1 MTFSVKGTYPV
12 ALASLRTPYIQRRSP
27 NSGLYLANM
36 KGYMMSEYLLQVGKK
51 GFDRLKFINDVFG
64 EHSKNF
70 LIRAGI
76 TEGKRVLEVGCGT
89 GSMTTWL
96 AKQVGMNGQ
105 VIAVDASE
113 EQLEIARKA
122 AEKSGFTN
130 IEFIWSTI
138 EALDLRSDF
147 IDLAYSR
154 LLLMHLRDPE
164 RVLVSINKYLKPGG
178 VIACEEPHAGSLTTT
193 PRNEH
198 IERFNELFIQLGK
211 LQGFDFNIGDKL
223 YSILKS
229 AGYSQLHAVFV
240 QPVISMAEAIDFVL
254 MAAAELSPVAVK
266 SGMVSEK
273 DVKKMLLDLQN
284 SRSEEDSYYTFPRQ
298 AQIFGYKR

>member
-1 MTFSVKGTYPV
+1 MG
-12 ALASLRTPYIQRRSP
+12 
-27 NSGLYLANM
+27 
-36 KGYMMSEYLLQVGKK
+36 EYVLQVGEK
-51 GFDRLKFINDVFG
+51 GFDRLKFINDVFS

-76 TEGKRVLEVGCGT
+76 TQGKRVLEVGCGT

-138 EALDLRSDF
+138 EALDLPDDF
-147 IDLAYSR
+147 VDLAYSR
-154 LLLMHLRDPE
+154 LLLMHLMDPK
-164 RVLVSINKYLKPGG
+164 RVLININKYLKPGG
-178 VIACEEPHAGSLTTT
+178 VIACEETHAGSVTTT

-211 LQGFDFNIGDKL
+211 LQGFDFNIGDRL

-229 AGYSQLHAVFV
+229 TGYSQLHAVFV
-240 QPVISMAEAIDFVL
+240 QPVISMAEAMHFVL
-254 MAAAELSPVAVK
+254 MAASEIAPVAVK
-266 SGMVSEK
+266 SGIVGEE
-273 DVKKMLLDLQN
+273 DVKQMLLDLQN
-284 SRSEEDSYYTFPRQ
+284 SEPERDSYYTFPRQ
-298 AQIFGYKR
+298 AQIFGYSPWTLPGKHDSRRTRM